1 MFCRGRPVCRP
12 GYGSL
17 RDLFTGGH
25 IGPPLRGVEGV
36 WGKCTSDELGQTSL
50 RGVEGVWEPAGIG
63 AGRKSSPAGRG
74 GARPLQ
80 GERSRLM
87 RPGRRGVVT
96 PPYGCNAGG
105 AKQRADVGIGPYGK
119 RGKFQ
124 QPPGPAAHSGASAA
138 RMGGVGGNRGR
149 VHPQRGQQPRTIPQ
163 SRLRRASSLCTREP
177 LGRKLPPPKP
187 LRGQADSRHH
197 R

>member
-1 MFCRGRPVCRP
+1 
-12 GYGSL
+12 
-17 RDLFTGGH
+17 
-25 IGPPLRGVEGV
+25 
-36 WGKCTSDELGQTSL
+36 
-50 RGVEGVWEPAGIG
+50 
-63 AGRKSSPAGRG
+63 
-74 GARPLQ
+74 
-80 GERSRLM
+80 M

-177 LGRKLPPPKP
+177 LGTGDADCRVGP
-187 LRGQADSRHH
+187 LGLLAMTMDFCHSEASAHTGRGNPSFLRWMGIRAAEVVGPYEKEG
-197 R
+197 